1 MKLARITKLE
11 FITVTAF
18 SGFKQIIY
26 KDQPEQIIINLDQ
39 IVSVYRSNISEEC
52 IVLHMSNGE
61 VIHTWASELKGYLIS
76 FTM

>member
-1 MKLARITKLE
+1 MKLARISKLE
-11 FITVTAF
+11 FITVTTF

-52 IVLHMSNGE
+52 MVLHMSNGE
-61 VIHTWASELKGYLIS
+61 VIHTWASELKDYWIS